1 MTGQKKKLYLLPN
14 FISDSKDVKYLCEGE
29 VEIIRNLNYFITES
43 KSSLFHLLKKC
54 RHPDVEN
61 IEWIEFNEHHTS
73 IEKEIYD
80 LFHQGRD
87 IGLVSDAGLPSMADP
102 GYKIVRY
109 AHEKKYGVV
118 PLPGP
123 GSVYMAIMASGLN
136 AQRFVFHGYLPR
148 ESHELSKKLKEME
161 KEILKNHYAH
171 FFIEAPYRNQKMLET
186 LTNSF
191 PDHFSLH
198 IACDILSEN
207 ELIQTKKISEWK
219 KYKLPE
225 IHKRPCIFGL
235 GC

>member
-1 MTGQKKKLYLLPN
+1 MTRRKGKLYLLPN
-14 FISDSKDVKYLCEGE
+14 FIGESKDVKFICLAEI
-29 VEIIRNLNYFITES
+29 EIIRNLHFFITES
-43 KSSLFHLLKKC
+43 KSALFQLLKKC
-54 RHPDVEN
+54 CHPDLDN

-73 IEKEIYD
+73 IDKEIYD
-80 LFHQGRD
+80 LFHQERD

-109 AHEKKYGVV
+109 AHEKNYWVI

-148 ESHELSKKLKEME
+148 ESHGLSKKIKEME

-186 LTNSF
+186 ITNSL
-191 PDHFSLH
+191 PDHFLLH
-198 IACDILSEN
+198 IACDVLSEN
-207 ELIQTKKISEWK
+207 EFIQTKKISEWK
-219 KYKLPE
+219 KNKLPE
-225 IHKRPCIFGL
+225 IQKRPCIFGL
-235 GC
+235 GF